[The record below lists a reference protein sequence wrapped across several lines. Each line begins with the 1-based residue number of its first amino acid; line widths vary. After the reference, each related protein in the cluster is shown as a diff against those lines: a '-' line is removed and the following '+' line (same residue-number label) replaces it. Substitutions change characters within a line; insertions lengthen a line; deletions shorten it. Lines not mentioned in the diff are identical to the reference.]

1 MPRLPIPDTI
11 VTTELDWGNLADRP
25 DGNLLY
31 QQASARYIFNLTAG
45 LDDAGVPR
53 DFGGPP
59 ISGIPPFFDF
69 LGPNNTV
76 DLVLERSKVLDSMRS
91 YAVQQLRQRSKGR
104 IRSFGYGLGPHEPQP
119 PNTAVVAELEA
130 AIADIIGPRV
140 ELAAQVAEET
150 NAEIFG
156 AFPGEAD
163 ILATL
168 PRLQGLPAADRFH
181 LVQLLVDTART
192 SARKHFTGK
201 LAGASAWRYFP
212 VDHPLYSG
220 VDMSQIDWRGFDYVE
235 FTLLIATNDFCD
247 PAFTTAF
254 MAAQTAKIAAMA
266 QRDGFRWG
274 SAELDLFSFD
284 SVHSVTGLGGCTRAP
299 REAYFPVLDALL
311 QGFLDAPT
319 RPAFL
324 VFSKGPS
331 AWVGDAAFHEE
342 FRQKLNAFSAAIKQ
356 PK

>member
-1 MPRLPIPDTI
+1 MPRLPLPDTI

-25 DGNLLY
+25 DGDRLY
-31 QQASARYIFNLTAG
+31 QQASARYIFELTAG

-59 ISGIPPFFDF
+59 ISGIPPFFQF
-69 LGPNNTV
+69 LGPNQTV
-76 DLVLERSKVLDSMRS
+76 DLVAERSTVEASMRS
-91 YAVQQLRQRSKGR
+91 YAVQQLRQRAKGR
-104 IRSFGYGLGPHEPQP
+104 IRSFGYGLGAHEPQP
-119 PNTAVVAELEA
+119 PNTTVVAELEA
-130 AIADIIGPRV
+130 AIANIIGPRV

-201 LAGASAWRYFP
+201 IAGASAWRYFP
-212 VDHPLYSG
+212 VDHPIYG
-220 VDMSQIDWRGFDYVE
+220 AIDMSQINWKGFDYVE
-235 FTLLIATNDFCD
+235 FTLLIATNDTCD
-247 PAFTTAF
+247 PAFTRDF

-274 SAELDLFSFD
+274 SAELDLFTFD
-284 SVHSVTGLGGCTRAP
+284 SVTHIKGLGTCTTPP
-299 REAYFPVLDALL
+299 RDAYFPVLDALF

-324 VFSKGPS
+324 VFAQGPS
-331 AWVGDAAFHEE
+331 AWHADAAFHDQL
-342 FRQKLNAFSAAIKQ
+342 RQKLNTFAAAIKQ